1 MLKLNYCGF
10 NTKQWLLP
18 LTYIKKKQK
27 ITKKYVNIELCEKVI
42 YDIEIVKVK

>member
-1 MLKLNYCGF
+1 MVLIQ
-10 NTKQWLLP
+10 TQWLLP
-18 LTYIKKKQK
+18 LIYIKKKQK